1 MANHK
6 RHRILPAFAL
16 TSAALVLSATT
27 VLGQA
32 AGQLAG
38 KVNAAIPDDV
48 VQRLGQGQE
57 IQLNLSD
64 SVNWEDVVRTLQMGR
79 VRIALLDGS
88 FLNVGARSLMRIT
101 KHDPQSQQTAI
112 ELSLGKMRA
121 EVVKLSQPGSSF
133 EVKTPTALLG
143 VVGTEFIVETDGQ
156 DITTIYVVEGAARVR
171 NVDPNVVGEVIV
183 HTGESTIVRRGM
195 APELAA
201 LVALGELRDRISET
215 RVAPAGMPEGP
226 VSPSALAAATR
237 KPAAAATAATQT
249 LEQPLKAKS
258 HKLLIIGLAVGA
270 GIAVTAVALTRGGN
284 SSTGTSGYGV

>member
-6 RHRILPAFAL
+6 RHSILSAFAL
-16 TSAALVLSATT
+16 TSVALVLSAAT
-27 VLGQA
+27 VFGQA

-88 FLNVGARSLMRIT
+88 FLNVGARSVMRVT
-101 KHDPQSQQTAI
+101 RHDPQSQQTAI

-133 EVKTPTALLG
+133 
-143 VVGTEFIVETDGQ
+143 
-156 DITTIYVVEGAARVR
+156 
-171 NVDPNVVGEVIV
+171 
-183 HTGESTIVRRGM
+183 
-195 APELAA
+195 
-201 LVALGELRDRISET
+201 
-215 RVAPAGMPEGP
+215 
-226 VSPSALAAATR
+226 
-237 KPAAAATAATQT
+237 
-249 LEQPLKAKS
+249 
-258 HKLLIIGLAVGA
+258 
-270 GIAVTAVALTRGGN
+270 
-284 SSTGTSGYGV
+284 